1 MDRPTVA
8 VTMGD
13 PAGIGPEVIVAAYPD
28 LLTDAQPVVVGD
40 ADVLRHAVDIV
51 ECGLDVVAVEQVADI
66 TDAADAAS
74 GPGTDSE
81 TDADAGTL
89 PVLDLDNVDADDLA
103 YGEVRKEYGEA
114 SLAYVERAIELATAG
129 EVDAIATAPIN
140 KQATRLA
147 GSTHAGHTGM
157 LADYTDTET
166 YAMMLVEDDLRVTHV
181 STHVPL
187 VEACERVTRRA
198 VRDTIDVTVEG
209 LRDLGVDD
217 PTVAV
222 AGLNPHA
229 SDGGLLGTTEQSEI
243 RPAVEDAREAGHDV
257 FGPDSPDTVFARAAG
272 GAADCVV
279 AMYHDQGHIPIK
291 MLGFASDDAVSGV
304 NVTIGLPI
312 VRTSVDHG
320 TAFDI
325 AGEGKASPASLVDAV
340 ALAARIARNRADREG
355 DDGLTAE
362 EDTDQGPESDPAAGS
377 SGVER

>member
-13 PAGIGPEVIVAAYPD
+13 PAGIGPEIIVAAYPD
-28 LLTDAQPVVVGD
+28 LLADARPVVVGD
-40 ADVLRHAVDIV
+40 ADVLRRAAEMIDSD
-51 ECGLDVVAVEQVADI
+51 CDVAVVDRVADVP
-66 TDAADAAS
+66 TEGDPD
-74 GPGTDSE
+74 
-81 TDADAGTL
+81 TL
-89 PVLDLDNVDADDLA
+89 PVLDLDNVDAVSLT
-103 YGEVRKEYGEA
+103 YGEVREAYGTV
-114 SLAYVERAIELATAG
+114 SLAYVERAAELATAG

-140 KQATRLA
+140 KQSTRLA
-147 GSTHAGHTGM
+147 GSEYAGHTGL

-187 VEACERVTRRA
+187 VEACERVTRGA
-198 VRDTIDVTVEG
+198 VRDTIDVTVDG
-209 LRDLGVDD
+209 LRDLGIDD

-229 SDGGLLGTTEQSEI
+229 SDGGLLGTAEQSEI
-243 RPAVEDAREAGHDV
+243 RPAVESACEAGHDV
-257 FGPDSPDTVFARAAG
+257 VGPMSPDTVFARAAG

-291 MLGFASDDAVSGV
+291 MLGFAGDDAVSGV
-304 NVTIGLPI
+304 NVTVGLPI

-340 ALAARIARNRADREG
+340 GLAARIARNRADRNAG
-355 DDGLTAE
+355 DDPATGA
-362 EDTDQGPESDPAAGS
+362 PE
-377 SGVER
+377 GV

>member
-28 LLTDAQPVVVGD
+28 LLADARPVVVGD
-40 ADVLRHAVDIV
+40 ADVLRRAADIVGCDLDVTAVDR
-51 ECGLDVVAVEQVADI
+51 VADVATGDTGYDADSD
-66 TDAADAAS
+66 TDAGPAHDAS
-74 GPGTDSE
+74 
-81 TDADAGTL
+81 GTL
-89 PVLDLDNVDADDLA
+89 PVVDLDNVDVDALA
-103 YGEVRKEYGEA
+103 YGEVREAYGAA

-140 KQATRLA
+140 KQSTRLA
-147 GSTHAGHTGM
+147 GSEYAGHTGM

-181 STHVPL
+181 STHIPL
-187 VEACERVTRRA
+187 VEACERVTRGA

-243 RPAVEDAREAGHDV
+243 EPAVEDAREDGHDV
-257 FGPDSPDTVFARAAG
+257 VGPESPDTVFARAAA

-279 AMYHDQGHIPIK
+279 ATYHDQGHIPIK
-291 MLGFASDDAVSGV
+291 MLGFASGDTVSGV
-304 NVTIGLPI
+304 NVTVGLPI

-355 DDGLTAE
+355 DRSAAE
-362 EDTDQGPESDPAAGS
+362 VPEG
-377 SGVER
+377 R